1 MFRSYA
7 HQGGKMAIFSKK
19 NSGKRPDRAEGQAKV
34 ILDES
39 LATNATEDSPAK
51 DTSSTEAS
59 AQEPA
64 VQGSTV
70 QEPSARQSTAQESAP
85 SATTP
90 DADAAAAEA
99 KKTTD
104 TDHEVV
110 EPESIDT
117 PSVVPIEHRFGIDDA
132 IQLMRSL
139 PADPNSA
146 LVVRVVRVTLSAVN
160 VSVEEIVA
168 DATRKEARIKEGIA
182 ALEARIVDL
191 EGQLGALRRE
201 ITAHQA
207 DLKETTNVRERLH
220 LADQYTGPKPPPTP
234 IQATL
239 ARLSQT
245 KPISS

>member
-1 MFRSYA
+1 LR
-7 HQGGKMAIFSKK
+7 
-19 NSGKRPDRAEGQAKV
+19 E
-34 ILDES
+34 
-39 LATNATEDSPAK
+39 NASEDSPAK
-51 DTSSTEAS
+51 DPSPAEAS
-59 AQEPA
+59 AQGPADQGQEQEQPRAARRPGNRTFRHHKPDGVEP
-64 VQGSTV
+64 
-70 QEPSARQSTAQESAP
+70 
-85 SATTP
+85 
-90 DADAAAAEA
+90 AAEA

-146 LVVRVVRVTLSAVN
+146 LVVRVVRVTLGAVN

-168 DATRKEARIKEGIA
+168 DATRKEARIKESIA
-182 ALEARIVDL
+182 GLEARIVEL

-201 ITAHQA
+201 IAAHQA

-220 LADQYTGPKPPPTP
+220 LADQYPGPKPPPTP

-245 KPISS
+245 QADLKLEHRSG

>member
-19 NSGKRPDRAEGQAKV
+19 NSGKRPDRADEQAKV

-39 LATNATEDSPAK
+39 LESKASEESPAK
-51 DTSSTEAS
+51 DPSPTETS

-64 VQGSTV
+64 VQGSAV
-70 QEPSARQSTAQESAP
+70 QRPSAPQSTAQEPAS

-90 DADAAAAEA
+90 DADGAAAEA
-99 KKTTD
+99 KKPTD
-104 TDHEVV
+104 SDHDLV

-117 PSVVPIEHRFGIDDA
+117 PPVVPIEHRFGIDDA

-146 LVVRVVRVTLSAVN
+146 LVVRVVRVTLGAVN

-168 DATRKEARIKEGIA
+168 DATRKEARIKESIA

-191 EGQLGALRRE
+191 EGQLGSLRRE
-201 ITAHQA
+201 IAAHQA